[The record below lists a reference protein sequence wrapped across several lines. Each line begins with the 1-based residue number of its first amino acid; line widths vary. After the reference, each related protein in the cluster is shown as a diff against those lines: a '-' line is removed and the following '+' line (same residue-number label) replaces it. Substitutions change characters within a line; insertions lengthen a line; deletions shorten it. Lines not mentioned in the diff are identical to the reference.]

1 MLIARNVT
9 RDIVRAVSGVINIA
23 ENIINAD
30 QTWTAGTI
38 VSNGS
43 AVVMT
48 NITGTANFWIECPTI
63 ANSTSHTFSCTV
75 AGYSGTFIAITLNAV
90 GAIDLI
96 QANGAFTTTW
106 NSGAGTNGFS
116 FSGFGSPSAT
126 LTNIVLA
133 AN

>member
-30 QTWTAGTI
+30 QTWTAGTV

-43 AVVMT
+43 AVVLTNMT
-48 NITGTANFWIECPTI
+48 ATASFWIECPTI
-63 ANSTSHTFSCTV
+63 ANLTSHTFSCTV

-90 GAIDLI
+90 VADDLI
-96 QANGAFTTTW
+96 QSDGFFTTTF

-116 FSGFGSPSAT
+116 LSGFGSPSAT